1 MNEADKR
8 SQKVKSSIEFILARR
23 GTVYTLGL
31 LMGILCRLSRVDY
44 NIVQELEYRA
54 ENLDKH

>member
-1 MNEADKR
+1 MNEVDKR
-8 SQKVKSSIEFILARR
+8 SQEVKSSIEFILARK

-44 NIVQELEYRA
+44 NIAQELEYRA